1 MDLGFVLTIAF
12 GERLLLALD
21 KKYMKLNNDKPLQF
35 EAKINDEGQ
44 LVLVGPKL
52 MKPTSTGVS
61 FENG

>member
-1 MDLGFVLTIAF
+1 M
-12 GERLLLALD
+12 ALD